1 MSVLRHAIVGS
12 GMVPPRPLRV
22 FLTPWMV
29 LFSVG
34 HLFPG
39 MRYCTISWLLQL
51 QRWKMLQIL
60 HLLRRE
66 MIQLLHM
73 QSRGIVRL
81 FCLECWKMLRL
92 LRLKRRKM
100 IRLLLQR
107 RKWYGCFNVG
117 NGYDFYACS
126 FRKNYKYSACGV
138 GKCYDHSAC
147 NLGKCYTPWLSPP

>member
-22 FLTPWMV
+22 FFTPWMV

-39 MRYCTISWLLQL
+39 MR
-51 QRWKMLQIL
+51 
-60 HLLRRE
+60 
-66 MIQLLHM
+66 
-73 QSRGIVRL
+73 RGIVRL

-107 RKWYGCFNVG
+107 RK
-117 NGYDFYACS
+117 
-126 FRKNYKYSACGV
+126 
-138 GKCYDHSAC
+138 
-147 NLGKCYTPWLSPP
+147 